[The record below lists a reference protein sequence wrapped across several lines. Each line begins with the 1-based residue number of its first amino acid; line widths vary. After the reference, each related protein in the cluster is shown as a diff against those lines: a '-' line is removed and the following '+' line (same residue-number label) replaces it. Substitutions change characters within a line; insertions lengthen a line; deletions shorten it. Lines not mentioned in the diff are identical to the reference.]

1 MKRLAR
7 PGGLVFLSTLSI
19 DGFDLQTL
27 WDSSSQIFPPHHIN
41 FLSVQGFERLFER
54 AGLIDIEV
62 TTPGKLDVDIIRNA
76 SLKNPDLLT
85 GQRFL
90 QNIVVDD
97 KLGALFQQFL
107 SSNSLS
113 SHAWVIG
120 KVPS

>member
-1 MKRLAR
+1 MFMKE
-7 PGGLVFLSTLSI
+7 FLQRW
-19 DGFDLQTL
+19 F
-27 WDSSSQIFPPHHIN
+27 FPEKD
-41 FLSVQGFERLFER
+41 FAFEL
-54 AGLIDIEV
+54 DQQ
-62 TTPGKLDVDIIRNA
+62 DVDIIRNA

-90 QNIVVDD
+90 QNIVIDD